1 MPEKPLIIWQKW
13 EDPLIPMDLTDLI
26 EEEDEEEEDD
36 DQPDLDKLVQKVQT
50 LKQQFIV
57 TPMGVLPYNEN
68 TACSKIFNFWVG
80 HTNFTINKEIMQI
93 LESCDGV
100 EALDIFTRYRFRIA
114 VGKAF
119 KDSTVMRQINNRTY
133 DYIYEHTQQ

>member
-1 MPEKPLIIWQKW
+1 MLPDEPLIIWQKW
-13 EDPLIPMDLTDLI
+13 EDPLAPISLADLV
-26 EEEDEEEEDD
+26 EKEDD
-36 DQPDLDKLVQKVQT
+36 EDSELEELEELDKKVQT
-50 LKQQFIV
+50 IKQQFIV

-68 TACSKIFNFWVG
+68 TTCGKIFNFWVG
-80 HTNFTINKEIMQI
+80 HTNFTINNAIMEI

-119 KDSTVMRQINNRTY
+119 KDSIVMRQINNKTY
-133 DYIYEHTQQ
+133 DYIYEHK